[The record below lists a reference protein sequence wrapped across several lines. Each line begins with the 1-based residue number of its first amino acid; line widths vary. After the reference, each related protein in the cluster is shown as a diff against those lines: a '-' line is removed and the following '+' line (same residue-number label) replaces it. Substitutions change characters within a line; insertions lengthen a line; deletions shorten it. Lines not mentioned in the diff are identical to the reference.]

1 MQEHRVFNLVEGETI
16 AVNKPYRWTSFDVV
30 NKIRLTAK
38 KEMGIPRVRIGHA
51 GTLDPL
57 ATGLL
62 ILCTGRHTKL
72 IESFQELE
80 KEYSGIIRLGAT
92 TPSFDLETPVD
103 RHYPYDH
110 IRLVDVEEAARQ
122 LSRRIMQIPPVYSAI
137 KIDGR
142 RAFEYARKDE
152 ALKMKARSVLIHS
165 FQINSFEPPD
175 IGFSIVCSKGTYI
188 RSIARDIG
196 VLLNSGAHLTSLHRD
211 RIGNYTSRDAFEL
224 DKLLNIL
231 SEHGKLSC

>member
-1 MQEHRVFNLVEGETI
+1 MHEYRVFNLAEGETI
-16 AVNKPYRWTSFDVV
+16 AVNKPYQWTSFDVV

-62 ILCTGRHTKL
+62 ILCTGKHTKL
-72 IESFQELE
+72 IESFQDLE
-80 KEYSGIIRLGAT
+80 KEYSGTIRLGST

-110 IRLVDVEEAARQ
+110 IRLDDVEGAARK
-122 LSRRIMQIPPVYSAI
+122 LCGSIMQIPPVYSAI
-137 KIDGR
+137 KIEGR
-142 RAFEYARKDE
+142 RAFEYARNDE

-165 FQINSFEPPD
+165 FQIRSFEPPD
-175 IGFSIVCSKGTYI
+175 IGFSIICSKGTYI
-188 RSIARDIG
+188 RSVARDIG
-196 VLLNSGAHLTSLHRD
+196 LLLDSGAHLASLHRD
-211 RIGNYTSRDAFEL
+211 RIGNYTSKDAFEL
-224 DKLLNIL
+224 DHLLEIL
-231 SEHGKLSC
+231 SKQ